1 MSQAV
6 LPKSLAR
13 GAVAHPKAA
22 MFDGRAVTRGVL
34 FYLLMLVLALIFV
47 LPLIF
52 MLSTSVKN
60 DAQTY
65 HVPPI
70 WLPIPMR
77 FANYPEA
84 LRAQPFGLFFL
95 NSFRYAILSVVGQIL
110 ACALSAYGFARL
122 RWKGRNILFA
132 ICLGTM
138 MIPYQVTMVPLFLT
152 FKHLGWINSYKPLIV
167 PAFFGSA
174 YSIFLLRQFFLSIPQ
189 ELSEAARIDGASEL
203 GILTRI
209 ILPLAKPALA
219 VVGLF
224 TFMGAWDNYL
234 GPLIYINDQ
243 SLYPVALGLQL
254 FRSDFVEKLAWPYLM
269 AATTVTIIPVVVLFY
284 VTQKTLVEGISIT
297 GIKG

>member
-6 LPKSLAR
+6 LPKTYAGLATR
-13 GAVAHPKAA
+13 AKPAA
-22 MFDGRAVTRGVL
+22 LDARAVTRGTL
-34 FYLLMLVLALIFV
+34 FYLMMLLLTLIFL

-95 NSFRYAILSVVGQIL
+95 NSFRYAILSVVGQVL

-152 FKHLGWINSYKPLIV
+152 FKHLGWINTYKPLIV

-174 YSIFLLRQFFLSIPQ
+174 YFIFLLR
-189 ELSEAARIDGASEL
+189 
-203 GILTRI
+203 
-209 ILPLAKPALA
+209 
-219 VVGLF
+219 
-224 TFMGAWDNYL
+224 
-234 GPLIYINDQ
+234 
-243 SLYPVALGLQL
+243 
-254 FRSDFVEKLAWPYLM
+254 
-269 AATTVTIIPVVVLFY
+269 
-284 VTQKTLVEGISIT
+284 
-297 GIKG
+297 

>member
-1 MSQAV
+1 
-6 LPKSLAR
+6 
-13 GAVAHPKAA
+13 
-22 MFDGRAVTRGVL
+22 
-34 FYLLMLVLALIFV
+34 
-47 LPLIF
+47 
-52 MLSTSVKN
+52 VKN
-60 DAQTY
+60 DVQTY

-77 FANYPEA
+77 LSNYPEA

-122 RWKGRNILFA
+122 RWKGRNVLFA
-132 ICLGTM
+132 LCLGTM
-138 MIPYQVTMVPLFLT
+138 MIPYQVTMVPLFIT
-152 FKHLGWINSYKPLIV
+152 FKHLGWINTYRPLIV

-174 YSIFLLRQFFLSIPQ
+174 YSIFLLRQFFMTIPH
-189 ELSEAARIDGASEL
+189 ELSEAARIDGTSEL

-209 ILPLAKPALA
+209 ILPLSKPALA

-269 AATTVTIIPVVVLFY
+269 AATTVTIIPVVALFY